1 MNWRPQI
8 MSNLTQ
14 MELTKVYLKVNQNGE
29 TENVFATIGKAIDDL
44 DLEAKRIEESH
55 IVSKTLSTL
64 KWRGRNGKDFSYEIK
79 ECPIC
84 DDIRIDYTLC
94 PRALLVY

>member
-1 MNWRPQI
+1 
-8 MSNLTQ
+8 

-29 TENVFATIGKAIDDL
+29 TVNVFATVGGAIDDL
-44 DLEAKRIEESH
+44 NLEAARIDKNL

-64 KWRGRNGKDFSYEIK
+64 KWRGREGKIYSYEIK

-84 DDIRIDYTLC
+84 KDISLDYMYYPRVFTL
-94 PRALLVY
+94 

>member
-1 MNWRPQI
+1 
-8 MSNLTQ
+8 

-44 DLEAKRIEESH
+44 YLEAKRIDENL

-84 DDIRIDYTLC
+84 NDISLDYMDC
-94 PRALLVY
+94 PRVLIY

>member
-1 MNWRPQI
+1 
-8 MSNLTQ
+8 

-44 DLEAKRIEESH
+44 VLEAKRIDESH
-55 IVSKTLSTL
+55 IMSKTLTTL
-64 KWRGRNGKDFSYEIK
+64 EWRGINGKDFSYEIK

-84 DDIRIDYTLC
+84 NDIRIDYMNR
-94 PRALLVY
+94 PRILSL

>member
-1 MNWRPQI
+1 
-8 MSNLTQ
+8 

-44 DLEAKRIEESH
+44 DLEAKRIEESL

-64 KWRGRNGKDFSYEIK
+64 KWRGRDGKDYSYEIK

-84 DDIRIDYTLC
+84 NDISLDYMDC
-94 PRALLVY
+94 PRVLIY

>member
-1 MNWRPQI
+1 
-8 MSNLTQ
+8 

-44 DLEAKRIEESH
+44 DLEAKRIDENL

-79 ECPIC
+79 ECPVC
-84 DDIRIDYTLC
+84 NDIRLDYMNC
-94 PRALLVY
+94 PRILSL